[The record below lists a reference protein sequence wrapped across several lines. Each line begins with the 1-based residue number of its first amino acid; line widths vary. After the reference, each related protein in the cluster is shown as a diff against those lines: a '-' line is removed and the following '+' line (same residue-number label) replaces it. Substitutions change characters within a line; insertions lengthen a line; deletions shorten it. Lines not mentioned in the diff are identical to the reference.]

1 METIN
6 TDLQKFMR
14 GQVWWQVQKDTQVQ
28 EGVSFGTRPVLIIS
42 NDVLNRTSL
51 AVTVAPLTSQ
61 EKRDFKTHVEF
72 IDIKGSKSII
82 LLEQIRTI
90 PKADLTNYM
99 GTLPEKKMEEVE
111 KAILCA
117 LGMNNIEETPK
128 MEIPELQEYIPIETR
143 QRPPKFS
150 QNEETMIKKYLKFHN
165 VAEATRFFKD
175 KVNEMTETCLRQR
188 ITRLKKEMNNNEGE
202 DKNEI

>member
-1 METIN
+1 MEIIN
-6 TDLQKFMR
+6 TDLQQFMR

-99 GTLPEKKMEEVE
+99 GTLPEKKDGRSR
-111 KAILCA
+111 KS
-117 LGMNNIEETPK
+117 
-128 MEIPELQEYIPIETR
+128 YIVCIR
-143 QRPPKFS
+143 
-150 QNEETMIKKYLKFHN
+150 NE
-165 VAEATRFFKD
+165 
-175 KVNEMTETCLRQR
+175 
-188 ITRLKKEMNNNEGE
+188 
-202 DKNEI
+202 

>member
-1 METIN
+1 MEN
-6 TDLQKFMR
+6 VVLQKFKR
-14 GQVWWQVQKDTQVQ
+14 GQVWWWESPDTQVIN
-28 EGVSFGTRPVLIIS
+28 GITFGTRPVLIIS
-42 NDVLNRTSL
+42 NDVLNAASS
-51 AVTVAPLTSQ
+51 AVTVAPLTTQ
-61 EKRDFKTHVEF
+61 DKKPFKTHVEF
-72 IDIKGSKSII
+72 FDYKGVKSTAM
-82 LLEQIRTI
+82 LEQIRTI
-90 PKADLTNYM
+90 SKDDLSGYM

-175 KVNEMTETCLRQR
+175 KVSEMSEACLRQR
-188 ITRLKKEMNNNEGE
+188 ITRLKKVMNSNEE
-202 DKNEI
+202 E